1 MAAVI
6 KRFFEKYI
14 KGENADE
21 TAVMLAV
28 VSIFMPYIISAVV
41 LSLVTAR
48 ALILKESRKKML
60 GGKDGKTVL
69 VFMLLNA
76 APPIYYKNY
85 LGIACFFGMSGILMF
100 ALYLRSTMTEKL
112 FFRISDAAAFM
123 SICCAFASTFIK
135 APEHDMRSPSAFFNP
150 NYYGAMI
157 TFVILLCAYRIISKE
172 GNRPFLIATIL
183 ANVYGLFMADC
194 QSAFFA
200 IAFGLWVLLLSKKC
214 YKSFA
219 VVTVV
224 GVIAVVFLPQLT
236 FIMPR
241 ISGALENILKRADIW
256 KAGFSAFLETPI
268 FGRGL
273 MGYTQIYAQFAAP
286 KNFHCHNMF
295 IDMLLSFGVVG
306 SIPLCF
312 FVVRNLTKIKGKKT
326 APLIL
331 ALCASVFLHG
341 LVDVTLIWIQTGAF
355 AAFLLSAPYAESEND

>member
-1 MAAVI
+1 MAVI

-28 VSIFMPYIISAVV
+28 VSIFLPYIISAIV
-41 LSLVTAR
+41 LSIVIVR
-48 ALILKESRKKML
+48 ALILKDSRNKIL
-60 GGKDGKTVL
+60 HSKDGKIVL
-69 VFMLLNA
+69 VFMLINA
-76 APPIYYKNY
+76 AAPFYYKNY
-85 LGIACFFGMSGILMF
+85 LGVACFFGISAILLF

-112 FFRISDAAAFM
+112 FSRVSDAAAFM
-123 SICCAFASTFIK
+123 SISCAFVSTFIK
-135 APEHDMRSPSAFFNP
+135 APEHDMRSPSVFFNP

-157 TFVILLCAYRIISKE
+157 TFVILLCAYRLISKE
-172 GNRPFLIATIL
+172 GNRAFLIATIL
-183 ANVYGLFMADC
+183 SNVYGLFMADC

-200 IAFGLWVLLLSKKC
+200 IAFGLWVLLLFKRC

-219 VVTVV
+219 VVTVA
-224 GVIAVVFLPQLT
+224 AVLGIVFLPHLT

-256 KAGFSAFLETPI
+256 IAGFKASLETLF

-273 MGYTQIYAQFAAP
+273 MGYTQIYEIFGAP

-306 SIPLCF
+306 SIPLIIF
-312 FVVRNLTKIKGKKT
+312 IVRNLTKIKGKKT

-331 ALCASVFLHG
+331 ALCASALLHG

-355 AAFLLSAPYAESEND
+355 AAFLLSAPFAERENQ

>member
-1 MAAVI
+1 MTVVR
-6 KRFFEKYI
+6 RFFEKYI

-21 TAVMLAV
+21 TAVMLSV
-28 VSIFMPYIISAVV
+28 VSIFLPYIISAIV
-41 LSLVTAR
+41 LILVIAR
-48 ALILKESRKKML
+48 ALILKDSRKKIL
-60 GGKDGKTVL
+60 GGKDGKIVL
-69 VFMLLNA
+69 VFMLLNFA
-76 APPIYYKNY
+76 APFYYKNY
-85 LGIACFFGMSGILMF
+85 LGIACFFGMSAILIL
-100 ALYLRSTMTEKL
+100 ALYLRTTMTQKL
-112 FFRISDAAAFM
+112 FSRISDAASFM

-183 ANVYGLFMADC
+183 SNVYGLFMADC

-200 IAFGLWVLLLSKKC
+200 IAFGLWVLLLFKKC
-214 YKSFA
+214 YKSFV
-219 VVTVV
+219 VVTVAAIL
-224 GVIAVVFLPQLT
+224 GIVFLPHLT

-256 KAGFSAFLETPI
+256 SAGFNAFLETPF

-273 MGYTQIYAQFAAP
+273 MGYRQIYAEFAAP

-306 SIPLCF
+306 SIPLCY
-312 FVVRNLTKIKGKKT
+312 FVMRNLTKIKGEKT

-331 ALCASVFLHG
+331 ALFASVLLHG

-355 AAFLLSAPYAESEND
+355 AAFLLSAPYAKKENK